1 MSLPLYPYTNMS
13 DTNLDW
19 LINKVKGIE
28 TYVKD
33 TFFKELKGQ
42 IKEYFDKLVITSAY
56 DESNLR
62 LIVDIDSSYIV
73 ADGHLYEG
81 DTETIV
87 IEGNDFNEEIK
98 GGD

>member
-1 MSLPLYPYTNMS
+1 MSLPQYPYTNMS

-19 LINKVKGIE
+19 LVSKVKELE

-33 TFFKELKGQ
+33 TFFKVLKEQ
-42 IKEYFDKLVITSAY
+42 VKIYFDQLVITSIY
-56 DESNLR
+56 DEDNLR

-87 IEGNDFNEEIK
+87 IEGGDFDGSI
-98 GGD
+98 